1 MKILRT
7 IYTLCAAALLCSGC
21 QDEAMIK
28 QSSVKEGIPVTIDL
42 TFSAAVPQQETVGT
56 RATTDPEYRVND
68 LYVLIFNKNT
78 RALKGDVLSYD
89 YSELQDDQTEI
100 QQDNETT
107 LQGTLSD
114 IKTTTGESVI
124 YAIANVNNPPSE
136 YNITDEVKT
145 AITNVQ
151 TIDDLEKIVVK
162 LRDRNANAVDRIY
175 ETRYIMSGSLTCTID
190 ENGISGSDK
199 DIPLFRTDS
208 YVTFIVDNEVKDSDT
223 ENKCTSFN
231 LLSYRVYN
239 IPVGTSLVSLGDK
252 NYDDGVS
259 DKSANYWNFVE
270 AEQTG
275 GNTFNFYLPENVKQ
289 AKKTFTDYA
298 SRDLCN
304 KNPDGTNGSFR
315 YAPDYGT
322 YVVLHGI
329 YEGTASTTQDIPG
342 VENKKNADVRASV
355 DYIIHL
361 GNFGTNV
368 TDFSNKRNVHYTYKV
383 HVIGVDDIVVEVETS
398 GEEEPQEPSPGAEG
412 DVFFRT
418 GIFYNLDCHNEPV
431 LMEFTAQEIQ
441 NVGAQADEYIRY
453 WISSPFKE
461 DNHWLH
467 FVLNDEAGN
476 LMPYPGDEACKSAD
490 EATNGIHSAT
500 GGTVMSLEG
509 LMTALKDIVAN
520 GSSSNY
526 ANADGGISVTCFVN
540 EYVYD
545 DKSWA
550 EYVNQSNREAY
561 IFGRVT
567 YSKDQNSS
575 TILTKYTIS
584 QRSIKTPDA
593 YYEKGI
599 GLGIETVNETGDLPM
614 GDPSSSS
621 GSYPDSDEDGL
632 QNTLSMFGTQNWWS
646 NNAVDVSNIP
656 WGHKAPGL
664 ENYQTMG
671 NAYEYAAYACLMR
684 NRDENGNRSID
695 ADEVKWYLPALDQY
709 AAIYA
714 GSTALATE
722 AQLYTQ
728 WDVVEKTHYL
738 SSTWGNREEDDRTV
752 KGPWIIWAEEGY
764 NTQVLPNADSDY
776 DNDDGQDYLTERARP
791 YRCIR
796 NLSDSGTDQ
805 RTGFYR
811 YNSDTRIITINHQQ
825 DYRGYDAGSALSAH
839 DQREQENRFYT
850 KFKVADNYLSRT
862 YTTVGARVGNPCSS
876 YSERDDNGKWRM
888 PNQRELMAMYAAG
901 VFEDLADKHENDNS
915 GNRFVHCQTTY
926 SFYDANQGNSKYGYG
941 VQRTTDGN
949 TVLLLIRELNQQG
962 YIRCV
967 RDVE

>member
-21 QDEAMIK
+21 QDEEMIK

-42 TFSAAVPQQETVGT
+42 TFSAVVPKQEAVGT

-78 RALKGDVLSYD
+78 EALKGEVLSYD
-89 YSELQDDQTEI
+89 YSELNSTDPEGNKQNDDTE
-100 QQDNETT
+100 T
-107 LQGTLSD
+107 LVGTLNS
-114 IKTTTGESVI
+114 IETTTGESVI

-136 YNITDEVKT
+136 YNITDDVKT

-208 YVTFIVDNEVKDSDT
+208 YVTFIVDNEVKDT
-223 ENKCTSFN
+223 KCTNFS
-231 LLSYRVYN
+231 LLSYRIYN
-239 IPVGTSLVSLGDK
+239 IPVGTSLVSLDDK

-289 AKKTFTDYA
+289 AKESFTDYA

-304 KNPDGTNGSFR
+304 KNPDGTNGSFK

-342 VENKKNADVRASV
+342 VENEENAEVRASV

-361 GNFGTNV
+361 GNFGKNV
-368 TDFSNKRNVHYTYKV
+368 TDFSNKRNVHYTYTI
-383 HVIGVDDIVVEVETS
+383 HVKGVDDIVVEVETS
-398 GEEEPQEPSPGAEG
+398 GDENPQEPEPGAEG

-441 NVGAQADEYIRY
+441 NVGAQADEYIQY
-453 WISSPFKE
+453 WISSPFGDKE
-461 DNHWLH
+461 DKHWLH
-467 FVLNDEAGN
+467 FVLNEEAGN

-490 EATNGIHSAT
+490 EATNGIHT
-500 GGTVMSLEG
+500 TPGNVTVMSLDG
-509 LMTALKDIVAN
+509 LMTALNDILTKN
-520 GSSSNY
+520 SNSDY
-526 ANADGGISVTCFVN
+526 ANNSGGISVTCFVN

-593 YYEKGI
+593 YYENGI

-614 GDPSSSS
+614 GNPSSGS
-621 GSYPDSDEDGL
+621 GSYPDSDENGL
-632 QNTLSMFGTQNWWS
+632 QNTLSMFGTQTWWS

-695 ADEVKWYLPALDQY
+695 ADEVKWYLPAIDQY
-709 AAIYA
+709 AAVYA

-738 SSTWGNREEDDRTV
+738 SSTWGVRHDIS
-752 KGPWIIWAEEGY
+752 GPWIVWAEEGY
-764 NTQVLPNADSDY
+764 NTQVLPGDNNDY
-776 DNDDGQDYLTERARP
+776 TDDNDDGDEDFLTNWKRP

-796 NLSDSGTDQ
+796 NLFNKETDR
-805 RTGFYR
+805 RTGFYG
-811 YNSDTRIITINHQQ
+811 YDEDTRIITIYHQQ
-825 DYRGYDAGSALSAH
+825 DYRGYDAGAAFDSH
-839 DQREQENRFYT
+839 NQIGDENRFYYQ
-850 KFKVADNYLSRT
+850 FKVAEKYLEESYRASE
-862 YTTVGARVGNPCSS
+862 ARVGNPCSS
-876 YSERDDNGKWRM
+876 YSENGEDRWRM

-901 VFEDLADKHENDNS
+901 VFEDLKGMDGFGENENK
-915 GNRFVHCQTTY
+915 FVHCQTVY
-926 SFYDANQGNSKYGYG
+926 NFYHSGNDKYGYA
-941 VQRTTDGN
+941 VQQVAQDDEDP
-949 TVLLLIRELNQQG
+949 VLVLIRGQNQEG